1 MSDSKEIPVDLKDD
15 IKQAFD
21 LYKNENNKINK
32 LKLRTMLF
40 SFVMYK
46 SSSSDINDYI
56 DSKLSNDKELYSFD
70 DVCDLINDKFEEA
83 KENDADELYDY
94 IVNNKTDDSKIT
106 KKQISNAFKSC
117 NIDVDVKE
125 IDKMIEY
132 IKKKKNKE
140 GEKER
145 ENEQMREQMRE
156 KDMQISALQ
165 AKNDELSDIIVEQEQ
180 QKKQI
185 DKDMK
190 QLKASYDKNKTPIAK
205 DCLIQTIEKEKKPK
219 EINIK

>member
-106 KKQISNAFKSC
+106 KKQICNAFESC

-140 GEKER
+140 GENEENQEEKNNDNNYISR
-145 ENEQMREQMRE
+145 EEFR
-156 KDMQISALQ
+156 DFY
-165 AKNDELSDIIVEQEQ
+165 VEQ
-180 QKKQI
+180 K
-185 DKDMK
+185 
-190 QLKASYDKNKTPIAK
+190 
-205 DCLIQTIEKEKKPK
+205 
-219 EINIK
+219 